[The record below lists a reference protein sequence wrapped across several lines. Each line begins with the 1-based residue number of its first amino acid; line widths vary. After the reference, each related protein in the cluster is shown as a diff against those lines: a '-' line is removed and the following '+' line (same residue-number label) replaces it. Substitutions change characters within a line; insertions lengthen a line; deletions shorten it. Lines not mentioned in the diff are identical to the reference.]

1 MRDVGPDGADA
12 PPPAGAGAAPMV
24 VRLVAAQPRNQPIEP
39 RLQLFDVGVQ
49 PLPIGQ
55 QLAAIS
61 RVIGPKDSKE

>member
-1 MRDVGPDGADA
+1 
-12 PPPAGAGAAPMV
+12 MV

-49 PLPIGQ
+49 PLPTGQ